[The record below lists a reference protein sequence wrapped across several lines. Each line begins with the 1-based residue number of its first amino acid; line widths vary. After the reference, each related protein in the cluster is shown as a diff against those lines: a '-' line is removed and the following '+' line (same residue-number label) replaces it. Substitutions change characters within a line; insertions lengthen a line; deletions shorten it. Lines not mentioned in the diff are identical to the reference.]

1 MVRVGSSTDR
11 PSIVKTR
18 IRLALQS
25 APHLAARCALVCL
38 MLACAAAPA
47 SAQDDCVFGN
57 DGNDTF
63 NQVTLTGGDMIVY
76 VTRPHIICAG
86 GVELRGDSAIAYSA
100 QSLFH
105 IIGNFRFDDATTQ
118 LTSTEARY
126 FSQQARL
133 QANGNV
139 FVQDTVQGFTIND
152 GNLIY
157 LRPTEFREQAQIDVT
172 MDADG
177 IQPTA
182 LLTMKSAPPDSTAP
196 TDLPPDSLVLGHLLL
211 IDTLMESP
219 DSAALAAAVVE
230 PDTTSVPFHV
240 TGNRI
245 FIQGDSYF
253 RSTGDVVVE
262 REALL
267 AYGDSADYNQAAG
280 QIVLNGSAR
289 VDADRYDLAGRT
301 IYMSMAGSDI
311 DRVRSTGDAELTGQ
325 DLRLTSGE
333 ILLFLTDG
341 LLDRLVSIYDP
352 SAENEDD
359 AADRPVALAD
369 DFEMTADSLD
379 IAVPNEQLEQI
390 FAAGTARSVSR
401 SRDSLNVE
409 TLPEVARTDWLEGD
423 TIIVTF
429 VTDTAAAQ
437 ADGSGRTV
445 DQIVAQVG
453 ARSLYRLIPSDT
465 TARPDDGPPAV
476 HYVVGDQITIRML
489 EGEVDRMDV
498 EGQTQGVHLE
508 PLRAILPDSLAT
520 DTTAVDTIAVDT
532 TGAVASTG
540 AGRAPLPPE
549 VTVGSSRG
557 SGDSGPDT
565 PRRDPIGPPFAS
577 TTTHNDS
584 QPWRRL

>member
-1 MVRVGSSTDR
+1 MTTRLRLVPPVGLLLL
-11 PSIVKTR
+11 V
-18 IRLALQS
+18 
-25 APHLAARCALVCL
+25 LVCS
-38 MLACAAAPA
+38 ATPAA
-47 SAQDDCVFGN
+47 AQDDCVFGN
-57 DGNDTF
+57 EGNDTF

-76 VTRPHIICAG
+76 VTRPHIVCDG

-100 QSLFH
+100 QNLFH

-139 FVQDTVQGFTIND
+139 FVQDTVQGFTIED

-157 LRPTEFREQAQIDVT
+157 LRPTEFREEAQIDVT

-182 LLTMKSAPPDSTAP
+182 LLTMKPAPPDTTGPAEV
-196 TDLPPDSLVLGHLLL
+196 LADSLVLGHLLL
-211 IDTLMESP
+211 VDTLPGAP
-219 DSAALAAAVVE
+219 DSVALPEVTAE
-230 PDTTSVPFHV
+230 PDTASVPFHV

-245 FIQGDSYF
+245 FIQGDTYF
-253 RSTGDVVVE
+253 RSTGNVVVE
-262 REALL
+262 RESLL

-311 DRVRSTGDAELTGQ
+311 DRVRSTGDAVLTGE

-341 LLDRLVSIYDP
+341 LLERLVSIYDP
-352 SAENEDD
+352 MSENEGD
-359 AADRPVALAD
+359 ASARPVALAD
-369 DFEMTADSLD
+369 EFEMTADSLD
-379 IAVPNEQLEQI
+379 IAVPNEQLERI

-401 SRDSLNVE
+401 ARDSLNVE

-429 VTDTAAAQ
+429 VTDTLSTQ

-465 TARPDDGPPAV
+465 TARTEGSPPAV
-476 HYVVGDQITIRML
+476 HYVVGDMITIRMV

-508 PLRAILPDSLAT
+508 PLRAIVADSLVMDST
-520 DTTAVDTIAVDT
+520 MVDTTAVDTT
-532 TGAVASTG
+532 TTPGGAPSGAAITPGSRSLPAALAGSTSD
-540 AGRAPLPPE
+540 AGRG
-549 VTVGSSRG
+549 T
-557 SGDSGPDT
+557 PDR
-565 PRRDPIGPPFAS
+565 PKESPIGVTLAS
-577 TTTHNDS
+577 DPHPES
-584 QPWRRL
+584 QPWRRP